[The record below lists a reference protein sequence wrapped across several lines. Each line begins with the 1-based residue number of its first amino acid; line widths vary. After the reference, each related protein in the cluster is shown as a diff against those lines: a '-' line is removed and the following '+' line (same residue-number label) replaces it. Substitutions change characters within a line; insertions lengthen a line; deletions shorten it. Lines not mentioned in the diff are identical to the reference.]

1 MKKLYCAFYYA
12 NSEKVETKTIFTDSL
27 KKAREKANSYKVA
40 TTCDTVRVC
49 ESLKDKDGN
58 ILTDTLQKTALF
70 IAKCSAEKSILRTGG
85 NETQNRIA
93 DNLKKA
99 SAIIIN
105 FENVME
111 EKNSFKVF
119 AFTGYKEDK
128 NGDVQKVKTCDI
140 IAENKTKAEEHR
152 PSGNYD
158 TFTITEQTFTDKM
171 TQALETLCPDSMEY
185 YGQAQAALYQAIS
198 DGLETDEQYRK
209 AYLSI
214 NQYIMSLR
222 TATAKECSTEYIKD
236 NNGDIVSVGNY
247 YGKILKGKAEYIPT
261 ETAEMTDGIET
272 EKALFQAI
280 KNCGLTPRQMQIVL
294 LSIKGYSWRQISEKL
309 KIKSNGTIGKH
320 FQYIREKA
328 LAYLMEHNPEI
339 AKKIK

>member
-1 MKKLYCAFYYA
+1 
-12 NSEKVETKTIFTDSL
+12 
-27 KKAREKANSYKVA
+27 
-40 TTCDTVRVC
+40 
-49 ESLKDKDGN
+49 
-58 ILTDTLQKTALF
+58 
-70 IAKCSAEKSILRTGG
+70 
-85 NETQNRIA
+85 
-93 DNLKKA
+93 
-99 SAIIIN
+99 
-105 FENVME
+105 
-111 EKNSFKVF
+111 
-119 AFTGYKEDK
+119 
-128 NGDVQKVKTCDI
+128 
-140 IAENKTKAEEHR
+140 
-152 PSGNYD
+152 
-158 TFTITEQTFTDKM
+158 
-171 TQALETLCPDSMEY
+171 
-185 YGQAQAALYQAIS
+185 
-198 DGLETDEQYRK
+198 
-209 AYLSI
+209 
-214 NQYIMSLR
+214 MSLR